1 VQERVLVA
9 GAGPVG
15 LVAAAHLARS
25 GVPVTVF
32 EGGPALSEESRA
44 STFHPPTLDM
54 LHTLG
59 AAERLI
65 DQGLKAPTFQ
75 YRSKKHGLLAQ
86 FDFAGIADV
95 TEHPYRVQCEQSKL
109 TRILYDQMSDH
120 PNFELQFDSPVVDI
134 AQDASGVEVTIDH
147 KGRKERRSGRY
158 LIGADGASSK
168 VRRALGVEFEGF
180 TWPDRLLV
188 VSTPFDF
195 HDVIPDLTAVNYVA
209 DPERW
214 YFLLQIPGVW
224 RVMFLVN
231 EDASDERVQTQDFA
245 QSLMAGVVP
254 GISNYPI
261 DHITLYKVHQRVA
274 KTFRQS
280 RVFLIGDAA
289 HINNPLGG
297 MGMNGGIHDAVNLA
311 RRLANVWHGEGPDAE
326 LDRFDKQRR
335 LVTLEYIQNY
345 TIQNKK
351 NLESSGDEFRQSL
364 RAITADPMRTREYLL
379 RVSMIASLHRAEEVS
394 GTGASVPLPPKADIR
409 WSGLKGFGT

>member
-1 VQERVLVA
+1 LTAQERVLIA

-15 LVAAAHLARS
+15 LVAAAHLARG

-32 EGGPALSEESRA
+32 EAGPDLSEESRA

-54 LHTLG
+54 LHALG
-59 AAERLI
+59 AAEPLI
-65 DQGLKAPTFQ
+65 AQGLKAPTFQ
-75 YRSKKHGLLAQ
+75 YRTKKHGVLAR
-86 FDFAGIADV
+86 FDFAAIADA
-95 TEHPYRVQCEQSKL
+95 TGHPYRLQCEQSKL
-109 TRILYDQMSDH
+109 TRILYGLMRGD
-120 PNFELQFDSPVVDI
+120 PNFELHFDSQVVDVS
-134 AQDASGVEVTIDH
+134 QDASGVGVTI
-147 KGRKERRSGRY
+147 ERNRHSERHHGRY

-168 VRRALGVEFEGF
+168 VRRTAGIEFEGF

-195 HDVIPDLTAVNYVA
+195 NSVIPDLSSVSYVA

-214 YFLLQIPGVW
+214 HFLLQIPGLW

-231 EDASDERVQTQDFA
+231 EDASDERVQTQAFA

-254 GISNYPI
+254 GIAHYDI

-274 KTFRQS
+274 KTFRQR

-311 RRLANVWHGEGPDAE
+311 ARIAAVWRDGAPDTE

-335 LVTLEYIQNY
+335 LVTLEYIQKY

-351 NLESSGDEFRQSL
+351 NLESSGDEFG
-364 RAITADPMRTREYLL
+364 RALQAIAGDPARTREYLL
-379 RVSMIASLHRAEEVS
+379 RTSMIASLHRAEEL
-394 GTGASVPLPPKADIR
+394 G
-409 WSGLKGFGT
+409 

>member
-1 VQERVLVA
+1 MQERVLIA

-15 LVAAAHLARS
+15 LVAAAHLARN
-25 GVPVTVF
+25 GVPVIVF
-32 EGGPALSEESRA
+32 EGGPTLSEESRA

-54 LHTLG
+54 LHALG
-59 AAERLI
+59 AAELLI
-65 DQGLKAPTFQ
+65 AQGLKAPTFQ

-86 FDFAGIADV
+86 FDFGGIADV

-109 TRILYDQMSDH
+109 TRILYDQMRGH
-120 PNFELQFDSPVVDI
+120 PNFEVHFDSPVVGVT
-134 AQDASGVEVTIDH
+134 QDASGVEITIDRD
-147 KGRKERRSGRY
+147 GRTERRSGRY
-158 LIGADGASSK
+158 LVGADGASSK
-168 VRRALGVEFEGF
+168 VRRGLGIEFEGF

-188 VSTPFDF
+188 VTTPFDF
-195 HDVIPDLTAVNYVA
+195 HSVIPDLSPVSYVA

-231 EDASDERVQTQDFA
+231 EDASDERVQTREFA

-261 DHITLYKVHQRVA
+261 EHITLYKVHQRVA
-274 KTFRQS
+274 KTFRQD

-311 RRLANVWHGEGPDAE
+311 RRLAAVWRGEVPDAE

-364 RAITADPMRTREYLL
+364 QAIKADTVRTREYLL
-379 RVSMIASLHRAEEVS
+379 RVSMIASLHRAEEL
-394 GTGASVPLPPKADIR
+394 G
-409 WSGLKGFGT
+409 

>member
-1 VQERVLVA
+1 VFIA

-15 LVAAAHLARS
+15 LVAAAYLARA

-32 EGGPALSEESRA
+32 EAGPELSEESRA

-54 LHTLG
+54 LHALG
-59 AAERLI
+59 AAEPMI
-65 DQGLKAPTFQ
+65 AQGLKAPAFQ
-75 YRSKKHGLLAQ
+75 YRSKKHGVLGRFEFGAI
-86 FDFAGIADV
+86 GDV
-95 TEHPYRVQCEQSKL
+95 TGHPYRLQCEQSKL
-109 TRILYDQMSDH
+109 TRILADLMRGD
-120 PNFELQFDSPVVDI
+120 PNFELRFDS
-134 AQDASGVEVTIDH
+134 EVTAAEQDSESVEITVARNDKSEQH
-147 KGRKERRSGRY
+147 RGRY

-195 HDVIPDLTAVNYVA
+195 TSVIPGLDSVSYTA

-214 YFLLQIPGVW
+214 HFLLQIPGLW

-231 EDASDERVQTQDFA
+231 EEASDERVQTREFA
-245 QSLMAGVVP
+245 QGLMAGVVP
-254 GISNYPI
+254 GITNYEI

-274 KTFRQS
+274 KTFRHG
-280 RVFLIGDAA
+280 RAFLIGDAA

-311 RRLANVWHGEGPDAE
+311 ARLATVWHGDAPDAE

-335 LVTLEYIQNY
+335 LVTLEYIQKY

-351 NLESSGDEFRQSL
+351 NLESSGDAFGQML
-364 RAITADPMRTREYLL
+364 KDIAADPKKTRDYLL
-379 RVSMIASLHRAEEVS
+379 RTSMIASLHRAEEL
-394 GTGASVPLPPKADIR
+394 G
-409 WSGLKGFGT
+409 